1 MSSRAGLAPAVANP
15 GPVPHDRA
23 AVSEP
28 PHEPPRLPD
37 IRDEAADTPNWVP
50 LVGLALLTLAV
61 LYFGIRGS
69 IAPASPPETGAE
81 VAADAAATPDTE
93 ATPEPPA
100 APAGAADDGSTIRRL
115 RPGALEPRGAAI
127 GD

>member
-1 MSSRAGLAPAVANP
+1 M
-15 GPVPHDRA
+15 
-23 AVSEP
+23 SEP

-69 IAPASPPETGAE
+69 IAPASPAETDAE
-81 VAADAAATPDTE
+81 VAAEAAPDTE
-93 ATPEPPA
+93 ATPEPA
-100 APAGAADDGSTIRRL
+100 APPAGGAGDGSTIRRL
-115 RPGALEPRGAAI
+115 RPGALEPRGSAI